1 MTKDLR
7 SIVKAG
13 CRTFSAGIFIS
24 FTLLF
29 YIDFTFFVCYTAYG
43 GIWEMKYRHVI
54 LIGIDAA
61 VRTIDLPAIVAHAL
75 GVPADPLWESRV
87 PEGLFDQ

>member
-13 CRTFSAGIFIS
+13 CRTFSVGIFLS

-54 LIGIDAA
+54 LIGIDGAGNFY
-61 VRTIDLPAIVAHAL
+61 RNTSDKTN
-75 GVPADPLWESRV
+75 RKKYT
-87 PEGLFDQ
+87 